1 MSSDMEWWAVLL
13 FFIVGLLIL
22 LMTGFPVAFSF
33 LLMDL
38 LGILVFMGP
47 LGLKHVTL
55 HINSSISTFA
65 LAPVP
70 MFILMGELM
79 FHSNIAFN
87 TIDVLDRWLG
97 RVPGRLSLLAALSGT
112 IFAAT
117 SGSTMANTAM
127 LGSML
132 LPEMKK
138 RGYSVSMSVG
148 PIVGV
153 GGLAMLIPPS
163 ALAVVLASIGK
174 ISVGQILVAGVIPGL
189 ILGAFFAGYIVLNA
203 WLNPSEAPRYQAQSD
218 SLSKRLYLTGKYLLP
233 MAFIIFMVLG
243 VIIVG
248 IATPTEAAASGF
260 VATMVVAI
268 AYRRF
273 NWKVLQAT
281 LTGSLQITGMVFMI
295 IAASKTFS
303 SVLAF
308 TGASGGLTDLVKG
321 LNVHPLIIVV
331 CMQLIIAF
339 MGTFMETVSI
349 MMICLPV
356 FMPICNV
363 LGLDPVWF
371 GVLMLINL
379 EMGQMTPPFGM
390 LLFVMKSVAP
400 KDITIQQICLAS
412 VPYIIFDVLIMA
424 MIIGWPPLAL
434 WLPSFVQ

>member
-1 MSSDMEWWAVLL
+1 MEWWVILL
-13 FFIVGLLIL
+13 FFILGLLL
-22 LMTGFPVAFSF
+22 FLMAGFPVAFSF
-33 LLMDL
+33 FLMDL
-38 LGILVFMGP
+38 LGIIIFMGKA
-47 LGLKHVTL
+47 GLENVTL
-55 HINSSISTFA
+55 NVYSSVATFA

-79 FHSNIAFN
+79 FHSKMANN
-87 TIDVLDRWLG
+87 TIDILDQWLG

-163 ALAVVLASIGK
+163 ALAVVLASIGRM
-174 ISVGQILVAGVIPGL
+174 SVGKILVAGVIPGL

-203 WLNPSEAPRYQAQSD
+203 WLHPSVAPRYHAESA
-218 SLSKRLYLTGKYLLP
+218 SLSRRLYLTVKYLLP

-243 VIIVG
+243 VIVVG

-260 VATMVVAI
+260 IATMIVAI
-268 AYRRF
+268 VYKRF
-273 NWKVLQAT
+273 NWKVLKDT

-295 IAASKTFS
+295 IAGSKTFS

-308 TGASGGLTDLVKG
+308 TGASGGLTDLVRG
-321 LNVHPLIIVV
+321 LNVHPVIIVV

-339 MGTFMETVSI
+339 MGTFMESVSI
-349 MMICLPV
+349 MMICLPI
-356 FMPICNV
+356 FMPICSM

-379 EMGQMTPPFGM
+379 EMGQITPPFGM
-390 LLFVMKSVAP
+390 LLFVMKGVAP
-400 KDITIQQICLAS
+400 KDVTIQQICLAS
-412 VPYIIFDVLIMA
+412 VPYIIFDVIIMA
-424 MIIGWPPLAL
+424 MIIAWPSLAM

>member
-1 MSSDMEWWAVLL
+1 MEWWAVLI
-13 FFIVGLLIL
+13 FFIAGLLL
-22 LMTGFPVAFSF
+22 FLMSGFPVAFSF
-33 LLMDL
+33 LLMDF
-38 LGILVFMGP
+38 LGIMFFMGP
-47 LGLKHVTL
+47 LGLKQVTL
-55 HINSSISTFA
+55 NIFTSLSTFA

-97 RVPGRLSLLAALSGT
+97 RVPGRLSLLAAVSGT

-127 LGSML
+127 LGTILM
-132 LPEMKK
+132 PEMRK

-174 ISVGQILVAGVIPGL
+174 LSVGRILIAGVIPGVILGFFFAAYL
-189 ILGAFFAGYIVLNA
+189 ILSA
-203 WLNPSEAPRYQAQSD
+203 WLRPSIAPPYRVEAD
-218 SLSKRLYLTGKYLLP
+218 SISHRLLLTIKYLLP
-233 MAFIIFMVLG
+233 MGFIIFMVLG
-243 VIIVG
+243 VIVAG

-260 VATMVVAI
+260 VATMIVAI
-268 AYRRF
+268 VYKRF
-273 NWKVLQAT
+273 NWKVLKAT

-303 SVLAF
+303 SILAF
-308 TGASGGLTDLVKG
+308 TGASEGLTGLVKG
-321 LNVHPLIIVV
+321 LDVHPLIILI

-356 FMPICNV
+356 FMPICTV
-363 LGLDPVWF
+363 LGLDPIWF

-390 LLFVMKSVAP
+390 LLFVMKGVAP
-400 KDITIQQICLAS
+400 KDVTIQQICWAS
-412 VPYIIFDVLIMA
+412 VPYIIFDVIIMA
-424 MIIGWPPLAL
+424 LIIVWPPLAL

>member
-1 MSSDMEWWAVLL
+1 MEWWVILL
-13 FFIVGLLIL
+13 FFILGLLL
-22 LMTGFPVAFSF
+22 FLMTGFPVAFSF
-33 LLMDL
+33 FLMDL
-38 LGILVFMGP
+38 LGIIIFMGSA
-47 LGLKHVTL
+47 GLENVTL
-55 HINSSISTFA
+55 NVYSSISTFA

-79 FHSNIAFN
+79 FHSKIAYN

-163 ALAVVLASIGK
+163 ALAVVLASIGR
-174 ISVGQILVAGVIPGL
+174 ISVGQVLVAGVIPGV
-189 ILGAFFAGYIVLNA
+189 ILGVFFAGYIVLNA
-203 WLNPSEAPRYQAQSD
+203 WLHPSIAPRYQAESD
-218 SLSKRLYLTGKYLLP
+218 SLSRRLYLTVKYLLP

-243 VIIVG
+243 VIVVG

-268 AYRRF
+268 VYRRF
-273 NWKVLQAT
+273 NWKVLKDT

-295 IAASKTFS
+295 IAGSKTFS

-308 TGASGGLTDLVKG
+308 TGASGGLTDLVRG
-321 LNVHPLIIVV
+321 LNVHPLVIVV

-356 FMPICNV
+356 FMPICSM
-363 LGLDPVWF
+363 LGLDLVWF

-390 LLFVMKSVAP
+390 LLFVMKGVAP
-400 KDITIQQICLAS
+400 KDVTIQQICLAS
-412 VPYIIFDVLIMA
+412 VPYIIFDVIIMA
-424 MIIGWPPLAL
+424 MIIAWPSLAM